1 MTARLGRRA
10 SMLGFTG
17 VLAAATVRAND
28 EGTLEAIRKLHSAC
42 CVMRSQAAKQDP
54 HPMLVG
60 LGKDIEGGFVC
71 ANLAK
76 MPHLLVAGA
85 TGAYPTERP
94 NTTQALCPTKLNHLE
109 TAIWMSASRAS
120 LGM

>member
-1 MTARLGRRA
+1 MVSLGD
-10 SMLGFTG
+10 
-17 VLAAATVRAND
+17 VL
-28 EGTLEAIRKLHSAC
+28 
-42 CVMRSQAAKQDP
+42 RSQVAKQDP

-85 TGAYPTERP
+85 TGAGKSSCVNSLLTSLLLRATPDQLRMILVDPKMVELTPYDRSEEHTSEL
-94 NTTQALCPTKLNHLE
+94 Q
-109 TAIWMSASRAS
+109 SRHY
-120 LGM
+120 LV